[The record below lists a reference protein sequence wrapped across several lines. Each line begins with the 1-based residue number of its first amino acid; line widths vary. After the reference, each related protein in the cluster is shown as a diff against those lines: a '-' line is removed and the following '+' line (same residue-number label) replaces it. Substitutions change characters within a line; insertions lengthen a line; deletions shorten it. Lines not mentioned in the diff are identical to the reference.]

1 MFRLRTFAA
10 QVDDPLVLRA
20 MRMLVLDGICSQ
32 ILGVLTTGAFL
43 IAFALKLGASNV
55 AIGVV
60 AAIPP
65 LMQMMQIAA
74 VYIVNRYPNR
84 NRVVVISCF
93 ISRISWL
100 MVAVIPFV
108 LPPEWRIPAL
118 ILAMISFFGFNA
130 ISACAWSSW
139 VRDII
144 PDRVMGAFF
153 ARRMAIATG
162 IGAAISLAA
171 AIGIDRYEDAMPG
184 DLTPYALLFVVGGIA
199 GLLGIITL
207 YLTPEPTLV
216 PEPLA
221 ELRSILFEP
230 LRHANYRNLLGFLG
244 TWNFAVNFAA
254 PFFTVYMF
262 QRLGLPMAWVLGL
275 SVISQIFNVVF
286 YQIWGRLSD
295 QFSNKS
301 VLNVAGFLFI
311 LSFLIWPFTTL
322 PERYFLSIPLVVV
335 IHILAGI
342 STAGVTLCTA
352 NIALKCAPLG
362 RATSYLAVNA
372 FISGI
377 TATIAPIIAGFL
389 ADFFATQEAS
399 IDLHWTSALGAGT
412 HWEVSAFN
420 LRGLDFIFLIA
431 FVIGLYAMHRLLS
444 VVEEGEVVER
454 VVITELYAEVRKLAR
469 HASNVAGLRHLSY
482 FPYALLRSRKPAT
495 GKPAIPR
502 RIP

>member
-1 MFRLRTFAA
+1 
-10 QVDDPLVLRA
+10 

-43 IAFALKLGASNV
+43 VAFALKLGASNV
-55 AIGVV
+55 VIGVV

-65 LMQMMQIAA
+65 LMQMMQLAA

-84 NRVVVISCF
+84 NRVVVISCLC
-93 ISRISWL
+93 SRIPWL
-100 MVAVIPFV
+100 LVALMPAA
-108 LPPEWRIPAL
+108 LPAAWRIPAL
-118 ILAMISFFGFNA
+118 LLAMISFFGFNA

-139 VRDII
+139 VRDVI
-144 PDRVMGAFF
+144 PDKVMGAFF
-153 ARRMAIATG
+153 ARRMAIAAG
-162 IGAAISLAA
+162 IGAAVSLVA
-171 AIGIDRYEDAMPG
+171 AIGIDWYEGANPDS
-184 DLTPYALLFVVGGIA
+184 LLPYALLFVVGGTA

-207 YLTPEPTLV
+207 YLTPEPKLI
-216 PEPLA
+216 PQPLDD
-221 ELRSILFEP
+221 LRSILSEP
-230 LRHANYRNLLGFLG
+230 LRHANYRNLLRFLG

-262 QRLGLPMAWVLGL
+262 QRLGFPMAWVLGL

-322 PERYFLSIPLVVV
+322 PERHFLSVPLVVL
-335 IHILAGI
+335 IHVLAGI

-352 NIALKCAPLG
+352 NIALKCAPMG

-377 TATIAPIIAGFL
+377 TATIAPILAGLL
-389 ADFFATQEAS
+389 ADFFTTQEAS
-399 IDLHWTSALGAGT
+399 IDLHWSSSLGAGGF
-412 HWEVSAFN
+412 WEVSAFN
-420 LRGLDFIFLIA
+420 LRGLDFLFLIA
-431 FVIGLYAMHRLLS
+431 FLIGLYAMHRLVV
-444 VVEEGEVVER
+444 VVEEGEVQER
-454 VVITELYAEVRKLAR
+454 VVISELYAEVRKLAR

-482 FPYALLRSRKPAT
+482 FPYALLRMRKPVP
-495 GKPAIPR
+495 GKTPMVK
-502 RIP
+502 